1 MARLRAQD
9 AERRQSTNPDF
20 LEALARGLSV
30 LQAFGPDRRQMTL
43 AEVARAVDLPRATV
57 RRALITLVELG
68 HVETD
73 GRLFRLT
80 PGVLRLAAA
89 YLGSNGASTILQPRC
104 ERLSLALGGPCSAAV
119 LDGEEIVF
127 VAYGQPTRM
136 VSVTTMV
143 GWRLPAFC
151 TALGRVLL
159 AGLGE
164 AELDAFLA
172 KLRPQPATPQTELD
186 PGVLRARILQARAEG
201 FALVD
206 QEAEIGF
213 RSLAVPLRRY
223 DGRVIAAL
231 NFGMQTERESAS
243 ALRERVLPLLRAEAA
258 EISAQLV

>member
-9 AERRQSTNPDF
+9 AERRQSASPDF

-30 LQAFGPDRRQMTL
+30 LQAFGPERRQMTL

-159 AGLGE
+159 AGLE
-164 AELDAFLA
+164 DAALDAFLA
-172 KLRPQPATPQTELD
+172 RLRPQALTPQTELD
-186 PGVLRARILQARAEG
+186 AGALRARVLEARADG

-231 NFGMQTERESAS
+231 NFGLQTERESAA
-243 ALRERVLPLLRAEAA
+243 ALQARVLPRLRAEAA

>member
-9 AERRQSTNPDF
+9 AERRQSANPDF

-43 AEVARAVDLPRATV
+43 AEVAREVDLPRATV

-159 AGLGE
+159 AGLE
-164 AELDAFLA
+164 D
-172 KLRPQPATPQTELD
+172 
-186 PGVLRARILQARAEG
+186 ARA
-201 FALVD
+201 
-206 QEAEIGF
+206 
-213 RSLAVPLRRY
+213 
-223 DGRVIAAL
+223 GRVSWRSCVRSTATTPRRNSTRRCCVHASCRPAP
-231 NFGMQTERESAS
+231 MASRWWTRRRRSAFARS
-243 ALRERVLPLLRAEAA
+243 RFRCGATTGASSPR
-258 EISAQLV
+258 